1 MTVCQCGTPA
11 CEPHLSL
18 KTLMAAADTCRR
30 CHRLRVPI
38 AGLLITHSR
47 LLLLLPF
54 LPASDEHTLPLL
66 VIVSHFRGAVAYR

>member
-1 MTVCQCGTPA
+1 MTTVRQCGTPA

-18 KTLMAAADTCRR
+18 KTHMAAGDTCRR

-47 LLLLLPF
+47 LLLLLIPV
-54 LPASDEHTLPLL
+54 SDEHTLPLL
-66 VIVSHFRGAVAYR
+66 VIVSHFRGVVAYR